1 MEILYSEVEIQNR
14 IHLLGQEI
22 SAFYQND
29 PLTIVALLNGALIF
43 AADLA
48 RTITCGDCF
57 LDCMAV
63 SSYRGHDSS
72 GKLHFRCEPK
82 LPIAGRHVLLVDGV
96 LDTGLTLSNVS
107 EHLAS
112 RGALSVRSCVLAEK
126 IRPRALTIPHADW
139 CAFQVADRYLVGCGM
154 DSCEK
159 FRQLPYLAALD

>member
-107 EHLAS
+107 EH
-112 RGALSVRSCVLAEK
+112 C
-126 IRPRALTIPHADW
+126 
-139 CAFQVADRYLVGCGM
+139 
-154 DSCEK
+154 
-159 FRQLPYLAALD
+159 